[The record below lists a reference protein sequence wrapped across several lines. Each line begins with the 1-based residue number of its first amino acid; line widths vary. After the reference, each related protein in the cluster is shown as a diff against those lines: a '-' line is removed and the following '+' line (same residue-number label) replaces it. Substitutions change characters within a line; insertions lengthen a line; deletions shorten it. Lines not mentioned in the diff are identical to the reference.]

1 MSAHYAVDSFYYSDY
16 AFDISVSTKVCSFG
30 KQVVEKVEVCTVSGT
45 TVYFKVCCSRS
56 TPPWTTKRRRARAGI
71 TSDWRSRRC
80 ATTWCASLLS

>member
-16 AFDISVSTKVCSFG
+16 TFDISVSTKVCSFG

-56 TPPWTTKRRRARAGI
+56 TPRGRPRGAELGPV
-71 TSDWRSRRC
+71 
-80 ATTWCASLLS
+80 SLPTGEVADVRLHGALHC